1 MSPSPG
7 ELTDADFEVDDID
20 HDGPEG
26 YRSEE
31 GKTQYIIFG
40 AVAGVVYF
48 LGQSILPQVIMWT
61 MMPEMFMSGRVVLTS
76 PQLPQ
81 AVAWRDQLWIP
92 YIDKMGV
99 KPSATLRAITWEG
112 AEVEGS
118 ELNLP
123 EPPSGCV
130 ADGERLW
137 CVALG
142 SVSTIDGRSVAT
154 SYPTF
159 RLNSPSNP
167 FLREGKLCVLDPDFQ
182 GHQRLLTWADGEWS
196 VAGWVLPPSPTAL
209 GAPAPTVTTTP
220 NGLVTATAA
229 WGVAPQWHVV
239 PAGDEL
245 WVVYADSQG
254 HWRCRGIPLSLHDP
268 QGAVD
273 GPISALEFANE
284 LEAPWEKVLG
294 QSLTQGA
301 VIARDDALVHVMTT
315 GAGGL
320 NQNIS
325 VNVSPFDGE
334 TRLLPMLNVSTVA
347 EIGLVRSPD
356 GVVHLLVE
364 TFPTSALQIYDLEGG
379 GFVSGAA
386 LAGTGPFAA
395 MTSGMFRVYP
405 IMWGAIVALGLTFVI
420 SMHSLMRCYRTR
432 TYSFGHST
440 VRLASL
446 GRRGVARLIDSL
458 LFSTPTTLLGIW
470 LYWNFDVEEFFTRF
484 SSNFTQSLKE
494 IALMILISAAYG
506 LMVFLFVATT
516 EGLWGWSP
524 GKYLCGIRVVRT
536 TFEPIGILRGLVR
549 QFLLLIDGFFNYL
562 VGVMLIAFLVRQQ
575 RLGDLVADAIVVEA
589 SSLPSVHRRD

>member
-1 MSPSPG
+1 MSPAPG
-7 ELTDADFEVDDID
+7 ELTDADFDIDNVD

-26 YRSEE
+26 YRSED
-31 GKTQYIIFG
+31 GKTQYIILG
-40 AVAGVVYF
+40 AVIGVVYF
-48 LGQSILPQVIMWT
+48 LLQNILPQVIMWT
-61 MMPEMFMSGRVVLTS
+61 MMPGMFMSGPAVLTS

-81 AVAWRDQLWIP
+81 AVAWQGQLWIP

-99 KPSATLRAITWEG
+99 KPSATLRAVTWEG

-118 ELNLP
+118 ELSLP

-130 ADGERLW
+130 ADGEQLW
-137 CVALG
+137 CVAPG
-142 SVSTIDGRSVAT
+142 SVTKIEGRSVAT
-154 SYPTF
+154 SYPTM
-159 RLNSPSNP
+159 RLNSPTKP
-167 FLREGKLCVLDPDFQ
+167 FLRGGKLCVLDPDLQ
-182 GHQRLLTWADGEWS
+182 GQQRLLEWSDGEWS

-209 GAPAPTVTTTP
+209 AAPAPTV
-220 NGLVTATAA
+220 A
-229 WGVAPQWHVV
+229 WGVAPRWHVV
-239 PAGDEL
+239 PAGAEL
-245 WVVYADSQG
+245 WVVYADPQG
-254 HWRCRGIPLSLHDP
+254 QWRCRGLPVTLHDP
-268 QGAVD
+268 RGAVD
-273 GPISALEFANE
+273 GPVSAMEFANE
-284 LEAPWEKVLG
+284 IEAPWEKVLG
-294 QSLTQGA
+294 QSLNQGA
-301 VIARDDALVHVMTT
+301 VIARDEGLVHVMTS

-334 TRLLPMLNVSTVA
+334 ARLLPMLNVSTVA
-347 EIGLVRSPD
+347 EVGLVRSPD

-364 TFPTSALQIYDLEGG
+364 TFPTSALQIYDLGAG

-386 LAGTGPFAA
+386 LAGTGPFAT
-395 MTSGMFRVYP
+395 MTTGMFRVYP
-405 IMWGAIVALGLTFVI
+405 IMWGTIVTLVLTFVI

-470 LYWNFDVEEFFTRF
+470 LYWNFDVEEFFSRF
-484 SSNFTQSLKE
+484 SSNFAQSLKE
-494 IALMILISAAYG
+494 VALIILISVAYG

-562 VGVMLIAFLVRQQ
+562 VGVMLIAFLVKQQ

-589 SSLPSVHRRD
+589 SSLRSVHRRD